1 VVVYLEGR
9 QAIAREEK
17 YMSELLIKEY
27 LGKNLER
34 ICQELAKEE
43 KLHTLFN
50 PQKEQMLRRKFMELI
65 GEWMEGF
72 FFAKEGYACVG
83 YSDAKKKAHTR
94 VGMR

>member
-1 VVVYLEGR
+1 
-9 QAIAREEK
+9 
-17 YMSELLIKEY
+17 MSELLIKEY

-72 FFAKEGYACVG
+72 FLQRRVMPVSGIRMQKRR
-83 YSDAKKKAHTR
+83 HTR
-94 VGMR
+94 EWGCDKGRRREKGARK